1 MKLVDVVKAL
11 REAAHAGPGDGES
24 RADWQNRLIGV
35 HMEMLDRGRLYR
47 DAARKW
53 LEKAVRDATADVVK
67 RPGLMP
73 RAAAGQIVTWPE
85 LEPVVGRD
93 AMRAYA
99 RKYSNVVN
107 RHALITRLLGY
118 LYVEFGS
125 DDAQLS
131 KSDSLLSALTVAGAT
146 VEDVANLRE
155 LGELE
160 KVA

>member
-1 MKLVDVVKAL
+1 MKLVDVPKAV
-11 REAAHAGPGDGES
+11 REEARGGPGEGES
-24 RADWQNRLIGV
+24 RTDWQNRLISI

-47 DAARKW
+47 DAARQW
-53 LEKAVRDATADVVK
+53 LEKVVRDATADAVK

-73 RAAAGQIVTWPE
+73 RAAAGQIVVWPE

-93 AMRAYA
+93 ALRAYA

-107 RHALITRLLGY
+107 RHALITRLLGC

-131 KSDSLLSALTVAGAT
+131 RFDSLLSALVSAGAT
-146 VEDVANLRE
+146 AEDIASLRE
-155 LGELE
+155 LA
-160 KVA
+160 KTA